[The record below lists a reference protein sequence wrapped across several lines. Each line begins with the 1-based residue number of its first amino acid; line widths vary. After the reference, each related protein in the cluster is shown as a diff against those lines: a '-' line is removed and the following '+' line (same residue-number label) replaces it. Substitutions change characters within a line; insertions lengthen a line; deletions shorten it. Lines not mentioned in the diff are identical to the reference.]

1 MPCDRECHPSA
12 RASGDGG
19 CQEQPRCYAVASCA
33 VARKS
38 LTHTM
43 SVKTEMIVNGRAECG
58 KGQKETHR
66 RPSGTAR
73 VGPYELSTTLGRGNF
88 GKVKQARHVL
98 SGREFAVKIV
108 DKRVLEDDLPSN
120 LDIRREM
127 SILRALSHPN
137 IMHLHEVMVSK
148 SRVYLVMDL
157 ARGGDFFK
165 MISEEGRL
173 DEPVARKY
181 FRQLVDAVDHCHQRG
196 VFHRDLKP
204 ENILLND
211 AGDLVVTDFGFSAMK
226 DHGRTLLK
234 TNCGSPHYCAPEVWN
249 GSQNGYD
256 GAKSDAFSIGVIL
269 FVLLA
274 GGQPFYDE
282 NEEKLLQKVNRCHV
296 NYPSWFSADA
306 KDLLSKLLLRDP
318 CKRWSLPMVKRHIWY
333 TTGRVSPEALPE
345 HTYHQQI
352 VSGFGEVP
360 SSPVSPS
367 VGSANHPVDVAVRA
381 AVPAIF

>member
-1 MPCDRECHPSA
+1 M
-12 RASGDGG
+12 
-19 CQEQPRCYAVASCA
+19 
-33 VARKS
+33 S
-38 LTHTM
+38 LKAEILVEGSTM
-43 SVKTEMIVNGRAECG
+43 CRTGEAG
-58 KGQKETHR
+58 THR

-88 GKVKQARHVL
+88 GKVKQARHIH

-173 DEPVARKY
+173 EEPVARKY

-196 VFHRDLKP
+196 VYHRDLKP

-211 AGDLVVTDFGFSAMK
+211 DGDLVVTDFGFSAMK

-296 NYPSWFSADA
+296 TYPRWFSADA

-318 CKRWSLPMVKRHIWY
+318 RKRWSLPMVKRHIWY
-333 TTGRVSPEALPE
+333 TTGRVNSEIPTE
-345 HTYHQQI
+345 HAYPRHI
-352 VSGFGEVP
+352 VSGFCEVP
-360 SSPVSPS
+360 SSPVSPAA
-367 VGSANHPVDVAVRA
+367 GSANHPVEVAARA
-381 AVPAIF
+381 EVPAIF

>member
-1 MPCDRECHPSA
+1 MTPDAKLPSN
-12 RASGDGG
+12 STDVLK
-19 CQEQPRCYAVASCA
+19 QE
-33 VARKS
+33 
-38 LTHTM
+38 
-43 SVKTEMIVNGRAECG
+43 RAES
-58 KGQKETHR
+58 QR

-73 VGPYELSTTLGRGNF
+73 VGPYELSVTLGRGNF
-88 GKVKQARHVL
+88 GKVKQAKHIHT
-98 SGREFAVKIV
+98 GREYAVKVV

-157 ARGGDFFK
+157 ARGGDFFR
-165 MISEEGRL
+165 MISEHGRL
-173 DEPVARKY
+173 EDNVARKY

-196 VFHRDLKP
+196 VYHRDLKP

-256 GAKSDAFSIGVIL
+256 GAKSDAFSVGVIL

-282 NEEKLLQKVNRCHV
+282 NEERLLQKVNRCHV

-306 KDLLSKLLLRDP
+306 KDLLSKLLVRDP
-318 CKRWSLPMVKRHIWY
+318 RKRWSLPMVKRHIWY
-333 TTGRVSPEALPE
+333 TTGRLSAISEEYVDHPLSVSR
-345 HTYHQQI
+345 
-352 VSGFGEVP
+352 FDEVP

-367 VGSANHPVDVAVRA
+367 SGSANHPVEVAARA
-381 AVPAIF
+381 MMPAIY